1 MSGLPRAT
9 RMMRVTDQMI
19 PAQFEY
25 YCPQTLEEAL
35 PILSQYQDEAKLLA
49 GGQSLISV
57 LKLRLA
63 SPKCLVDIGQV
74 NGLCYIREAADG
86 QIVLGAMTT
95 YAEIRESKL
104 LQSRCPLLP
113 QTAAVVGD
121 VQVRNRGTIGGSLAH
136 ADPAGDMPAAILAL
150 GADLKAVS
158 PKGERWMKAEEFF
171 HGLYETELSPDEI
184 LTEIRLPVS
193 IGRKMAYQKVARRPS
208 DFAIVGGA
216 VSMRLAKDGTCEDI
230 AVAVTGVSDKPY
242 RAGALE
248 AKLKGNKL
256 DHKLIA
262 AAAPAITEDI
272 DVNENIHASSE
283 FRAHL
288 ARVYLGRT
296 IAAAQ

>member
-1 MSGLPRAT
+1 
-9 RMMRVTDQMI
+9 MI

-25 YCPQTLEEAL
+25 YCPRTLQEAFS
-35 PILSQYQDEAKLLA
+35 ILSEYQDEAKLLA

-63 SPKCLVDIGQV
+63 SPRCLVDIGQV
-74 NGLCYIREAADG
+74 DGLRYIREEADG
-86 QIVLGAMTT
+86 RIVLGAMTT
-95 YAEIRESKL
+95 YAEIRASKL

-113 QTAAVVGD
+113 QTAAVIGD
-121 VQVRNRGTIGGSLAH
+121 VQVRNRGTIGGSIAH

-150 GADLKAVS
+150 GADLKAVG

-171 HGLYETELSPDEI
+171 HGLYETELAPDEI
-184 LTEIRLPVS
+184 LTEIRLPVVTD
-193 IGRKMAYQKVARRPS
+193 RKMAYQKVARRPS
-208 DFAIVGGA
+208 DFAIVGVA
-216 VSMRLAKDGTCEDI
+216 VSMKLAKDGVCEDI

-256 DHKLIA
+256 DAKLIA
-262 AAAPAITEDI
+262 ASAPAITENI
-272 DVNENIHASSE
+272 DVNENIHASSD

>member
-1 MSGLPRAT
+1 
-9 RMMRVTDQMI
+9 MI

-25 YCPQTLEEAL
+25 YCPKTVQEVLS
-35 PILSQYQDEAKLLA
+35 ILSQYQDEAKLLA

-63 SPKCLVDIGQV
+63 SPKCLVDLGRID
-74 NGLCYIREAADG
+74 GLRGIREEPDG
-86 QIVLGAMTT
+86 RIVLGAMTT
-95 YAEIRESKL
+95 YAEIRASKL
-104 LQSRCPLLP
+104 LQTRCPLLP

-136 ADPAGDMPAAILAL
+136 ADPAGDVPAAVLAL
-150 GADLKAVS
+150 GADLKAAG
-158 PKGERWMKAEEFF
+158 PQGERWMKAEEFF

-184 LTEIRLPVS
+184 LTEIRLPVVS
-193 IGRKMAYQKVARRPS
+193 GRRTAYQKVARRPS
-208 DFAIVGGA
+208 DFAIVGVA
-216 VSMRLAKDGTCEDI
+216 VSMKLAKDGLCEEI
-230 AVAVTGVSDKPY
+230 AVGVTGVSDKPY

-248 AKLKGNKL
+248 ARLKGTRL
-256 DHKLIA
+256 DPQSIA
-262 AAAPAITEDI
+262 AAAPAITENI

-296 IAAAQ
+296 IVAAQTV

>member
-1 MSGLPRAT
+1 
-9 RMMRVTDQMI
+9 MI

-25 YCPQTLEEAL
+25 YCPRTLGEAL
-35 PILSQYQDEAKLLA
+35 PILAEYQDEAKVLA

-63 SPKCLVDIGQV
+63 SPQCLVDIGQID
-74 NGLCYIREAADG
+74 GLRGIREAADG
-86 QIVLGAMTT
+86 RIVLGAMTT
-95 YAEIRESKL
+95 YAEIRASKL

-150 GADLKAVS
+150 GADLKAIG

-171 HGLYETELSPDEI
+171 HGLYETALSPDEI
-184 LTEIRLPVS
+184 LTEIRLPVL
-193 IGRKMAYQKVARRPS
+193 IGRKFAYQKVARRPS
-208 DFAIVGGA
+208 DFAIVGVA
-216 VSMRLAKDGTCEDI
+216 VSLKLAQDGTCEDI

-242 RAGALE
+242 RATALE
-248 AKLKGNKL
+248 ARLRGNKL
-256 DHKLIA
+256 DSKLIA
-262 AAAPAITEDI
+262 AAAAAVTEGI
-272 DVNENIHASSE
+272 DVNENIHASAE

-288 ARVYLGRT
+288 ARVYLART